1 MTDAVKRALR
11 TFVQAFLGVLLS
23 SGILSLMNTEG
34 VVDWAG
40 VKKVGISAL
49 GAGIAAVVSYL
60 QNVLE
65 DEQVIPTLFD
75 KQ

>member
-1 MTDAVKRALR
+1 MADAALRALR
-11 TFVQAFLGVLLS
+11 TFVQAFLAVLLS

-49 GAGIAAVVSYL
+49 AAGITAVISYL
-60 QNVLE
+60 QNFLE
-65 DEQVIPTLFD
+65 DEQVIPTLF
-75 KQ
+75 KK